1 MASAKVGDRGL
12 AWPVRHA
19 GHSQVPCRRHR
30 SRAWHSQ
37 LVPAVIRQE
46 LFDAYWRFAA
56 SRQAIFDA
64 RWSGAPAPWTAD
76 PILQTYKF
84 CNTYRAADRV
94 TQYLLSDVIYHPEL
108 VQLPPNDMF
117 CRIVL
122 FRIFSKPTTWSLLD
136 PPTRPLTA
144 ESLQPEEAGR
154 VLDLA
159 RTRQAV
165 YTSAFI
171 LAPPARSVGS
181 KHLHHLR
188 LVKQMFGPGG
198 IGKELA
204 QARSLRHVVE
214 ALLRWPT
221 IGPFLAYQIAI
232 DLNYSPHLQ
241 FSENDFTLP
250 GPGAQRGLRK
260 VFDDPGDR
268 TPQQL
273 IMDMVDQQDQHFTR
287 LGIIFNGLFGRPL
300 HAIDCQGLFCEIDKY
315 ARVAFPDL
323 KSARVRIKQTF
334 QPTGPLPP
342 VIFPPHWRL
351 RPPAQNLPAGEP
363 ADLTLFDSPASRL
376 DLRVAS
382 G

>member
-1 MASAKVGDRGL
+1 
-12 AWPVRHA
+12 
-19 GHSQVPCRRHR
+19 VP
-30 SRAWHSQ
+30 
-37 LVPAVIRQE
+37 PAIRPE

-56 SRQAIFDA
+56 ARQRIFDA
-64 RWSGAPAPWTAD
+64 RWAGEPAPWTAD

-94 TQYLLSDVIYHPEL
+94 TQYLLSDVIYHPDL
-108 VQLPPNDMF
+108 AGLPPHDMF

-122 FRIFSKPTTWSLLD
+122 FRLFSKPSTWRALDRQDRPVTAHSLDPDRDGELLD
-136 PPTRPLTA
+136 RMRR
-144 ESLQPEEAGR
+144 S
-154 VLDLA
+154 
-159 RTRQAV
+159 QAI

-171 LAPPARSVGS
+171 LAPPTNSVGS

-188 LVKQMFGPGG
+188 LVKQMFSRGG
-198 IGKELA
+198 LGVALA
-204 QARSLRHVVE
+204 RARSLQDVVE
-214 ALLRWPT
+214 ALLQWPT

-232 DLNYSPHLQ
+232 DLNYSPHLL

-260 VFDDPGDR
+260 VFSSPGDR
-268 TPQQL
+268 APEQL
-273 IMDMVDQQDQHFTR
+273 IMDMVETQEQHFSR
-287 LGIIFNGLFGRPL
+287 LGLDFGGLFGRPL

-342 VIFPPHWRL
+342 LMFPPHWQL
-351 RPPAQNLPAGEP
+351 KPPATT
-363 ADLTLFDSPASRL
+363 DLKLFDIPRAFPAN
-376 DLRVAS
+376 LRAVAS